1 MAGRVGLIEL
11 GEDGPVHL
19 TLIKRPDVEDLLTKP
34 KNGYEGEVEIGESET
49 IMKPIQE
56 VLGQC
61 RVFT

>member
-1 MAGRVGLIEL
+1 MAGRVGLIGL

-19 TLIKRPDVEDLLTKP
+19 TLIERPDLEDLLNKHN
-34 KNGYEGEVEIGESET
+34 NGCEGEVGIEGSET

-56 VLGQC
+56 VLDQC